1 MKIICNRCGKVW
13 NSDAIEPINVGGEDV
28 NICPDCL
35 MELIKEQEE
44 MTDDEYEADLKAQ
57 RADEEYDRR
66 KVEGF

>member
-13 NSDAIEPINVGGEDV
+13 DGNEMDPINVGGEDV

>member
-13 NSDAIEPINVGGEDV
+13 KEDCIEPINVGGEDV

>member
-13 NSDAIEPINVGGEDV
+13 DGNELDPIDVGGEEV
-28 NICPDCL
+28 YVCPDCL
-35 MELIKEQEE
+35 YDLITEQVE